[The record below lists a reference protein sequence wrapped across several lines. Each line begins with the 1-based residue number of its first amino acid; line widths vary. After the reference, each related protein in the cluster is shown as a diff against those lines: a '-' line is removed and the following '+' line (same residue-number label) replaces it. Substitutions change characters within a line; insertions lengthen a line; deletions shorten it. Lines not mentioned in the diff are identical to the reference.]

1 MANNV
6 SDVLIIGAGLIGCS
20 TAYHL
25 AKQGYSVTVVDR
37 KEPCAG
43 ASGTNSGIIGLHT
56 KPAGLKLNMA
66 ISSMNMYPEVADDL
80 PVDCELELDRG
91 CALLCSDEELF
102 NEVSEACKREQGCG
116 VEQIMLK
123 GDDFRQIE
131 PALSE
136 AVYGVKYTP
145 KGGMVN
151 SLLLN
156 WGLHD
161 RAADLGA
168 KFYLHTNVI
177 GFIRSESRVMGV
189 KTDKQGD
196 LYANRV
202 IDCTGCW
209 SGLTNKMLGID
220 IPVEPRRGQTIIT
233 EAVAPMFRTCLAD
246 GNAQKLKWHPELVKS
261 MSPKR
266 LRLGHGFGC
275 DQTRSGNLMI
285 SSTREFA
292 GFDNRNTIEG
302 VEMILHYAAQ
312 FLPAIKNMKY
322 IHVYAG
328 FRPFPKD
335 GKPIVGAVKGL
346 EGYSIAS
353 GLEGDGVALCPL
365 IGWLMAKSVSGET
378 HPYLE
383 ELSPDRLFV

>member
-1 MANNV
+1 MANKTA
-6 SDVLIIGAGLIGCS
+6 DILIIGAGLIGSS
-20 TAYHL
+20 TAYQL
-25 AKQGYSVTVVDR
+25 SRRGYKVVVIERD
-37 KEPCAG
+37 EPCAG

-66 ISSMNMYPEVADDL
+66 ISSMSLYPEVVADL
-80 PVDCELELDRG
+80 PIDCELDLDRG

-102 NEVSEACKREQGCG
+102 HEVSEACEREQGCG

-131 PALSE
+131 PAISKS
-136 AVYGVKYTP
+136 VYGVKYTP

-156 WGLHD
+156 WGLRD
-161 RAADLGA
+161 RAVDLGA
-168 KFYLHTNVI
+168 KFHCHTSVV
-177 GFIRSESRVMGV
+177 GFIRSESRVLGV
-189 KTDKQGD
+189 KTDSGD
-196 LYANRV
+196 SFYADKI

-209 SGLTNKMLGID
+209 SGLTNKMLGLD

-233 EAVAPMFRTCLAD
+233 EAVAPMIRTCLAD

-275 DQTRSGNLMI
+275 DQTQSGNLMI

-292 GFDNRNTIEG
+292 GFDKRNTIEG
-302 VEMILHYAAQ
+302 IETILHYAAQ
-312 FLPAIKNMKY
+312 FLPAIRSLKF
-322 IHVYAG
+322 IHVYSG

-335 GKPIVGAVKGL
+335 GKPIVGAVNGL
-346 EGYSIAS
+346 DGYYIAS
-353 GLEGDGVALCPL
+353 GLEGDGVALAPL
-365 IGWLMAKSVSGET
+365 MGVLMSKCIAGEAD
-378 HPYLE
+378 PYLE
-383 ELSPDRLFV
+383 ELSPTRLLS